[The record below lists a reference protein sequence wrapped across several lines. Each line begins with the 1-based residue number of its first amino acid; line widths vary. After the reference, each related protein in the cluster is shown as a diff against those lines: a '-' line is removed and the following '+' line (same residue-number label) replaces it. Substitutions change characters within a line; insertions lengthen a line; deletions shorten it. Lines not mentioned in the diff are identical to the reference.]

1 MAVDRTECY
10 ANPPDIKKKLGSEY
24 IAVIL
29 SSRKQLAF
37 QPPTSIFEKSW
48 KIFLLLRRILEF
60 VVEDEL

>member
-1 MAVDRTECY
+1 MLRI
-10 ANPPDIKKKLGSEY
+10 NPPDIKRSSAFEY

-29 SSRKQLAF
+29 SLWKQLAF
-37 QPPTSIFEKSW
+37 QLPTSIFEKSW